1 MSIIHLIFIVL
12 FGLGSI
18 FIPIYTLIKKDN
30 KAAKNAT
37 LITYSFLVLTFI
49 VCLLA
54 YLTFHDSSALLDVGG
69 VLARCSIILW
79 IVVLVLLIIN
89 ENIRKTQINEIK
101 YLSMMTFNLVLAQY
115 AISYYML
122 VNTNDNAASL
132 KSPINLV
139 IVFAVAGLCLIA
151 HQWIKK
157 NK

>member
-1 MSIIHLIFIVL
+1 MSIIHLIFIIL

-18 FIPIYTLIKKDN
+18 IIPIYTLVKKDN
-30 KAAKNAT
+30 KITKNT
-37 LITYSFLVLTFI
+37 ILMTYTFLALTFI
-49 VCLLA
+49 VCLLV

-69 VLARCSIILW
+69 ALARCSTILW
-79 IVVLVLLIIN
+79 IVVLALLLIN
-89 ENIRKTQINEIK
+89 TNILKTQINEIK

-132 KSPINLV
+132 KNPINLV
-139 IVFAVAGLCLIA
+139 FVFAVAGLCLIA

>member
-1 MSIIHLIFIVL
+1 MSIIHLIFIIL

-18 FIPIYTLIKKDN
+18 FIPIYTLIKKNN
-30 KAAKNAT
+30 KITKNT
-37 LITYSFLVLTFI
+37 ILMTYTFLVLTFI
-49 VCLLA
+49 VCLLV
-54 YLTFHDSSALLDVGG
+54 YLTFHDSSALLDAGG
-69 VLARCSIILW
+69 VLARCSVILW
-79 IVVLVLLIIN
+79 IVVLSLLLIN
-89 ENIRKTQINEIK
+89 RNIRKTQINEIK

-122 VNTNDNAASL
+122 VNTHDNAASL
-132 KSPINLV
+132 KNPINLV

>member
-1 MSIIHLIFIVL
+1 MSIIHLIFIIL

-18 FIPIYTLIKKDN
+18 IIPIYTLVKKDN
-30 KAAKNAT
+30 KITKNT
-37 LITYSFLVLTFI
+37 ILMTYTFLALTFI
-49 VCLLA
+49 VCLLV

-69 VLARCSIILW
+69 ALARCSIILW
-79 IVVLVLLIIN
+79 IVVLALLLIN
-89 ENIRKTQINEIK
+89 TNILKTQINEIK

-132 KSPINLV
+132 KNPINLV
-139 IVFAVAGLCLIA
+139 FVFAVAGLCLIA